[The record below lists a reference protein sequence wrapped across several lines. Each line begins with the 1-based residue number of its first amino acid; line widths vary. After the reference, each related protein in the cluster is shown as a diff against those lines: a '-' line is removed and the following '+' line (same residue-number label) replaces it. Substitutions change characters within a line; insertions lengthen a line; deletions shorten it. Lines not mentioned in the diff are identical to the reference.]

1 MKKLCHDK
9 VMNVAT
15 LENKVSSPD
24 REIKLRQV
32 MLTW

>member
-15 LENKVSSPD
+15 LKDKVSGLD
-24 REIKLRQV
+24 REIKLSQV
-32 MLTW
+32 MLT